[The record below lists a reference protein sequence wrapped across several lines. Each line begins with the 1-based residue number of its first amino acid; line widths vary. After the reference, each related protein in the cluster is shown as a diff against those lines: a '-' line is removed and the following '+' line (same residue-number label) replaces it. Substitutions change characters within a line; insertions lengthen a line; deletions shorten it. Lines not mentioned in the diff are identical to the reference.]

1 MTSTFQR
8 LEPSFDPPRPAPV
21 ASPETVER
29 LPALWPWLAAA
40 VASVALAV
48 PTVVSGALRQQP
60 EPPPAVKAPLAD
72 PVTTGSILSPTR
84 GMPMPDPVLRLFGV
98 RLAGGESADLLWAH
112 WGEVRERFPG
122 VLDGLGITVRP
133 ATAGTADKP
142 RFELIAGRYRNAAEA
157 AALCGRLRAHEI
169 VCAVRELEQVPSGPP
184 S

>member
-8 LEPSFDPPRPAPV
+8 LEPSFGPPRTAPAAPPL
-21 ASPETVER
+21 AER
-29 LPALWPWLAAA
+29 PPALWPWLAAA
-40 VASVALAV
+40 LASVALAV
-48 PTVVSGALRQQP
+48 PTVVSGALRPQP
-60 EPPPAVKAPLAD
+60 EPAAAVKASTAD

-98 RLAGGESADLLWAH
+98 RLAGGESADLLWGH
-112 WGEVRERFPG
+112 WSEVRDRFPG

-133 ATAGTADKP
+133 VAGAAGDKL
-142 RFELIAGRYRNAAEA
+142 RFELLAGRYRNAAEA

-169 VCAVRELEQVPSGPP
+169 VCVVRELEQVPSGPP